1 MASFDQ
7 SLVSHIQRIQ
17 MRDVERDQRMNAARL
32 VRTGY
37 AHVLFKD
44 LFPADWP
51 RPVIANTID
60 VIAQDVAEQVG
71 VLPTFSA
78 AGDSILED
86 SGRRKAD
93 KLTKIINYY
102 VWASRIGSKLIQ
114 AADRFTTYGF
124 LPVRVEPNWD
134 EKRPHIVLD
143 DPYGAYFDNNRY
155 GDTVMYIRM
164 FNRRASELAR
174 LYPEYAHMIMPHE
187 NVRDFTGNDPFVNL
201 AKVYDGDSTK
211 IVILRGENEGLI
223 LSELDNPLGRV
234 PVKIAQRPS
243 LDGESRGAFDDVLW
257 VFAARA
263 KLALLA
269 LEATQKAVEAPIA
282 LPQDVQELAF
292 GPDAILRSATPERI
306 RRIQLDLPQSSI
318 IENQMLD
325 NEIKFGARFPEARA
339 GQTDASVV
347 TGRGVQAL
355 MSGFD
360 ARVKTS
366 QLVLGEA
373 LNDALSMALEMDE
386 KIWGDKP
393 KEISS
398 VTNGTPYSLKYTPSK
413 DIKGEYAVNYEY
425 GVMAGLDPNKALVWG
440 LQGLGAGLFSKGF
453 LRRNLPVSMDVQEEE
468 RAIDVERLRDASLG
482 AVEALSQAIPQIA
495 SQGGDP
501 TQIIQI
507 MGTLIE
513 DRKKGTQI
521 EKAIANAFTPK
532 QPASAPTPPPGEAA
546 GPQDPMSGPPGLP
559 GEGGSPVDI
568 EQAQP
573 IPTMQ
578 QLLAQL
584 SGSGR
589 ADTSVRTVAQR
600 RV

>member
-1 MASFDQ
+1 MASFDET
-7 SLVSHIQRIQ
+7 LVSHIQRIQ
-17 MRDVERDQRMNAARL
+17 QRDSERDMRMNAARM

-37 AHVLFKD
+37 AHVLFRD

-51 RPVIANTID
+51 KPVIANTID

-78 AGDSILED
+78 SGDSILDD
-86 SGRRKAD
+86 SNRRNAD

-102 VWASRIGSKLIQ
+102 VWASRVGSKLIQ
-114 AADRFTTYGF
+114 AADRFVTYGF
-124 LPVRVEPNWD
+124 LPVRVEPNWE
-134 EKRPHIVLD
+134 EKRPHITLD
-143 DPYGAYFDNNRY
+143 DPYGAYFDQDRWGN
-155 GDTVMYIRM
+155 TSMYIKI
-164 FNRRASELAR
+164 FDRRASELSR
-174 LYPEYAHMIMPHE
+174 LYPEYAHLFMDE
-187 NVRDFTGNDPFVNL
+187 RVSRFTGNDQFIQMARVHE
-201 AKVYDGDSTK
+201 ADSTK
-211 IVILRGENEGLI
+211 LIIMRGEAQGLV
-223 LSELDNPLGRV
+223 LSETGNPLGRV
-234 PVKIAQRPS
+234 PVKIAQRPTV
-243 LDGESRGAFDDVLW
+243 DGESRGAFDDVLW

-306 RRIQLDLPQSSI
+306 RRVGLDMPQSAFV
-318 IENQMLD
+318 ENQILD
-325 NEIKFGARFPEARA
+325 NEIKFGARYPEARA

-360 ARVKTS
+360 ARVKTN

-373 LNDALSMALEMDE
+373 LNDALSMCLELDE
-386 KIWGDKP
+386 KLWGNTP

-398 VTNGTPYSLKYTPSK
+398 VTNGTPYNLKYTPSK
-413 DIKGEYAVNYEY
+413 DIKGKYAVNYEY

-453 LRRNLPVSMDVQEEE
+453 LRRNLPISMDVQEEE
-468 RAIDVERLRDASLG
+468 RAIDVERLRDAALG
-482 AVEALSQAIPQIA
+482 SVEALSQAIPQMA
-495 SQGGDP
+495 SQGQDP
-501 TQIIQI
+501 TEIVTIIGQ
-507 MGTLIE
+507 LIE
-513 DRKKGTQI
+513 DRKKGVQI
-521 EKAIANAFTPK
+521 EKAVAAAFAPK

-568 EQAQP
+568 QMDQP

-584 SGSGR
+584 GGSGR
-589 ADTSVRTVAQR
+589 ADTSVRTVSQR